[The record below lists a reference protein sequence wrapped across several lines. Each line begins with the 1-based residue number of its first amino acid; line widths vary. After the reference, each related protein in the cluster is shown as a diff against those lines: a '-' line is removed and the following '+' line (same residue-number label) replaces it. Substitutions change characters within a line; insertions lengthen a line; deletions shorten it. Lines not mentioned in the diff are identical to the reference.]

1 MAHEVE
7 TMAYAGELPWHGLG
21 TEVSNDLTP
30 IQMMQKAGVDW
41 EVEQQK
47 IVTESGIEIN
57 DKVALVRT
65 SDNTLLDV
73 TGKDW
78 KPVQNEEAFT
88 FFSEFV
94 AAGDMEMHTAGSLK
108 EGRNVCS

>member
-7 TMAYAGELPWHGLG
+7 TMAYAGSVPWHGLG

-41 EVEQQK
+41 EVEQQEIIK
-47 IVTESGIEIN
+47 ETGIRIK
-57 DKVALVRT
+57 DKVALVRK

-78 KPVQNEEAFT
+78 KLHNLVEKYHYKVNGVILRMWLQDQQ
-88 FFSEFV
+88 S
-94 AAGDMEMHTAGSLK
+94 
-108 EGRNVCS
+108 